1 MGILAGLF
9 GRKAGRAPLDP
20 AGAAAASIAA
30 RSAQLEPFVRK
41 VHVPLELVP
50 AADAVYAYLGKPP
63 GDFGMAWF
71 EGGREASFATLKEK
85 EGVSQGRIQALA
97 ARLGAA
103 YKKHGGA
110 ERYTATIAG
119 KEVLVNPSEP
129 LAAAIRKAIDE
140 AVS

>member
-1 MGILAGLF
+1 MGIIAGLF
-9 GRKAGRAPLDP
+9 GRKAARPPLDP
-20 AGAAAASIAA
+20 ASAAAAGIAA
-30 RSAQLEPFVRK
+30 QAALLEPFVRK

-50 AADAVYAYLGKPP
+50 AAAAVYLYLGKPP

-71 EGGREASFATLKEK
+71 EGGREHSFTTLKEK

-103 YKKHGGA
+103 YRKHGGA
-110 ERYTATIAG
+110 ERCVVTIAG

-140 AVS
+140 ALS